1 MDKEDMEHTMEYYSD
16 MKKHETMPFAGTW
29 MAPEITILGEVSQ
42 KEKDKCHII
51 LLICGIKNMIQMNL
65 FTKQNRL
72 TDRKQ
77 TVVTKGGEGAE

>member
-1 MDKEDMEHTMEYYSD
+1 MDKEDIEHTMEYYSD
-16 MKKHETMPFAGTW
+16 MKKHETMPLAGTW

-51 LLICGIKNMIQMNL
+51 LLIYGIKNMIQMNL

>member
-1 MDKEDMEHTMEYYSD
+1 MEHTMEYYSD
-16 MKKHETMPFAGTW
+16 MKKHETMPLAGTW

-51 LLICGIKNMIQMNL
+51 LLIYGIKNMIQMNL